1 MKQKFLMAILALGG
15 LAAIALTAAKVSAA
29 KAEEPAAAAKAT
41 VTTFDP
47 FTLTASKSDATV
59 VSVMSNKPVEPPGQA
74 KPPKSDKKPK

>member
-29 KAEEPAAAAKAT
+29 KAEEPAAPAKAT

-47 FTLTASKSDATV
+47 FTLTAGKSDAV
-59 VSVMSNKPVEPPGQA
+59 VSVMSNKPVEPPGQD
-74 KPPKSDKKPK
+74 KTKKSDKKPK